1 MHMVLLALLVYVA
14 AVLETSLVDVL
25 RIGDAAPDLLA
36 LAAIVWLLTARGPRA
51 FLAAGAIALAGD
63 LLAPGRVGVGMFWML
78 LVGYAVTRLRARC
91 KFDYLVFQVPTA
103 FVAVTL
109 WAIAVGA
116 SARLLGDVA
125 LPWWSIVVRGAAVG
139 LYTAAVCLPVLM
151 VVGWIGEPLLAK
163 ERKLAEL

>member
-1 MHMVLLALLVYVA
+1 MHFILVALFVYLA
-14 AVLETSLVDVL
+14 AVLETALVDVL

-36 LAAIVWLLTARGPRA
+36 LLAIVWLLTARGPRA
-51 FLAAGAIALAGD
+51 FLAAGTIALAGD

-103 FVAVTL
+103 FVAVTV

-125 LPWWSIVVRGAAVG
+125 LPWWSIVARGAAVG